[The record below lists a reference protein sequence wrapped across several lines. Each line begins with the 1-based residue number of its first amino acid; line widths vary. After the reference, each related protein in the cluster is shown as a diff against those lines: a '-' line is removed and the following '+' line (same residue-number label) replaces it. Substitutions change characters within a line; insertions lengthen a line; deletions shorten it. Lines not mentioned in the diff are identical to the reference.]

1 MRTGRTQK
9 GRFDIHPGMC
19 FTMHDMDDLASCG
32 LEQMPGNHP
41 WLVTS
46 VDDDYVEIVMC
57 STLISD
63 NEDKYRLYSLEYK
76 NVTDIS
82 NGCPPMDE
90 HRMSKASMDTFMLLP
105 KKELFSHSLRLLNNN
120 TANCNF
126 TTHGMESLCL
136 CETSLNGIRKDINQY
151 LADHPEYDYDPFQCI
166 ASSDYMWQLE
176 NDEIMDVPAGFTK
189 EVYEKVFGWENIKE
203 ADKQAV
209 YPKETQLHPYEACNE
224 YMVRLIRHRDN
235 RKPRSSIRLTDADL
249 AAVSADSQSMGK

>member
-19 FTMHDMDDLASCG
+19 FIMHDMDDLASCG

-63 NEDKYRLYSLEYK
+63 NEDKYRLYSLEYE

-90 HRMSKASMDTFMLLP
+90 YRMSKVSMDTFMLLP

-166 ASSDYMWQLE
+166 ASSDYMCSWK
-176 NDEIMDVPAGFTK
+176 M
-189 EVYEKVFGWENIKE
+189 
-203 ADKQAV
+203 
-209 YPKETQLHPYEACNE
+209 
-224 YMVRLIRHRDN
+224 MRLWTFL
-235 RKPRSSIRLTDADL
+235 P
-249 AAVSADSQSMGK
+249 DSQRKHMKRPLAGKISKKPISRPFTRKKLSFIHMKHAMNTW

>member
-1 MRTGRTQK
+1 
-9 GRFDIHPGMC
+9 
-19 FTMHDMDDLASCG
+19 
-32 LEQMPGNHP
+32 
-41 WLVTS
+41 
-46 VDDDYVEIVMC
+46 
-57 STLISD
+57 
-63 NEDKYRLYSLEYK
+63 
-76 NVTDIS
+76 
-82 NGCPPMDE
+82 
-90 HRMSKASMDTFMLLP
+90 
-105 KKELFSHSLRLLNNN
+105 
-120 TANCNF
+120 
-126 TTHGMESLCL
+126 MESLCL

-189 EVYEKVFGWENIKE
+189 EAYEKAFGWENIKE